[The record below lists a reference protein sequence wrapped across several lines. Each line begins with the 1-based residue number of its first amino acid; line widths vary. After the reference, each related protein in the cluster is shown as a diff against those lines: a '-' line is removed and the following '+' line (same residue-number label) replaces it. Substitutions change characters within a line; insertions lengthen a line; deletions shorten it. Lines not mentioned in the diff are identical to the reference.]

1 MTHHGVFLERDQ
13 SVTTPGRCRRIAAGV
28 CLFVI
33 PLLVTAIASV
43 GEEPSPGNSSLSN
56 SEAPTVKA
64 LRLARPI
71 SLAFLQND
79 RRLLVA
85 NRDSAS
91 ITTIDPQARK
101 VLGEWQV
108 PGATQLTEMIVSADP
123 QWVLV
128 CSHKQ
133 NRVWLLKRE
142 ADHRFSVLESVPTS
156 EGPAGLSWRNETE
169 VMVTCQWSRMVQF
182 FTVDPTAV
190 PGKRLTLRDRLELPF
205 APRRIIPIGQTNQ
218 ALVADSFGGSIS
230 LIETAPTPAPTKI
243 IRTRKISGHNV
254 RGLGLMPDAKNI
266 LVAHQTLNPMA
277 ETNHEG
283 VFWGTVMS
291 NNLRLISLEALG
303 QESPQKTLE
312 ETGIHFLGQ
321 PNQGAADPTSLLITP
336 THLVL
341 TTLGGVDE
349 LAVCEKL
356 DQGFDR
362 IKVGRRPV
370 SVVTDPECKLAY
382 VANQFSDS
390 ISVVH
395 LVGRQVVAE
404 IPLLTPDESRPP
416 TQVEQGE
423 SLFYDASL
431 SLDGWFSCH
440 SCHTDGHTNGLLNS
454 NLSDGT
460 YKAPKRIPPLLGVG
474 DTGPYLWSGQLDNLH
489 DQIDKSVVTTM
500 QGKPLTEPQN
510 QALAAYL
517 RSLEAPPRLNTA
529 SSLRADR
536 GQALFQERG
545 CAKCHAP
552 PTFTSDGIFDVGL
565 KDQNGRTEF
574 NPPSLLGVRF
584 RGPFFH
590 DLRAA
595 TLEDV
600 FVKHQH
606 PTKREWQ
613 PEDLRALVDYLN
625 SL

>member
-1 MTHHGVFLERDQ
+1 MSRHGEFLERDHRMKN
-13 SVTTPGRCRRIAAGV
+13 SGLCGRIAAPV
-28 CLFVI
+28 CSALV
-33 PLLVTAIASV
+33 LLVIAVASF
-43 GEEPSPGNSSLSN
+43 GEGPAPGSS
-56 SEAPTVKA
+56 SELDVDVVSAKA
-64 LRLARPI
+64 KRLARPI

-79 RRLLVA
+79 QHLLVA

-91 ITTIDPQARK
+91 ITTIDPKSRT

-108 PGATQLTEMIVSADP
+108 PGATQLTEMLVSRDQQWLIVCN
-123 QWVLV
+123 QN
-128 CSHKQ
+128 Q
-133 NRVWLLKRE
+133 NRVWLLRRE
-142 ADHRFSVLESVPTS
+142 QDQQFSVLESAETS
-156 EGPAGLSWRNETE
+156 EGPVGLSWRSETE
-169 VMVTCQWSRMVQF
+169 VMVACQWSRMVQF

-205 APRRIIPIGQTNQ
+205 APRKIIPIGQANQ
-218 ALVADSFGGSIS
+218 ALVADSFGGSIC
-230 LIETAPTPAPTKI
+230 LIETTPAPSRILRSSKKI
-243 IRTRKISGHNV
+243 AGHNV
-254 RGLGLMPDAKNI
+254 RGLGLMPDGKNI

-277 ETNHEG
+277 ETTHEG

-291 NNLRLISLEALG
+291 NNLRLILLQALA
-303 QESPQKTLE
+303 QETRTNLE

-321 PNQGAADPTSLLITP
+321 PNQGAADPTSLLITQ
-336 THLVL
+336 TQLVL
-341 TTLGGVDE
+341 TTLGGADE
-349 LAVCEKL
+349 LAVCQNL

-382 VANQFSDS
+382 VANQFSDT

-404 IPLLTPDESRPP
+404 IPLLTPDESRSP
-416 TQVEQGE
+416 TLAEQGE

-460 YKAPKRIPPLLGVG
+460 YKAAKRIPSLLGVS
-474 DTGPYLWSGQLDNLH
+474 DTGPYLWNGQFDNLN
-489 DQIDKSVVTTM
+489 DQIEKSVVTTM
-500 QGKPLTEPQN
+500 QGKPPTEHQN

-517 RSLEAPPRLNTA
+517 QSLAPPARLSATA
-529 SSLRADR
+529 SPQVKR
-536 GQALFQERG
+536 GQAIFQVQG
-545 CAKCHAP
+545 CATCHAP
-552 PTFTSDGIFDVGL
+552 PTFTSKGIFDVGL

-574 NPPSLLGVRF
+574 NPPSLRGLRF

-595 TLEDV
+595 TLDEV

-606 PTKREWQ
+606 PVKRNWKS
-613 PEDLRALVDYLN
+613 EDLADLIEYLN